1 MVEIVG
7 RMRVS
12 NISMEYL
19 HLQNKAFFIKLTNY
33 QKRSLGRTHYQMGED
48 LVLESS
54 DMNIVT

>member
-1 MVEIVG
+1 MG
-7 RMRVS
+7 RMRVL